1 MLLGLM
7 LSTGCAPTP
16 ADSEIGSTGMKQQSA
31 ADLTSLSTDELS
43 RDLGAG
49 AVSAVAVTAAFLDRI
64 DAFNTQGPELRAVL
78 EVNPAALDDAAVLD
92 ELLTRSEPVG
102 PLHGLPVLI
111 KGNIDVAGLNNS
123 AGSLALADHRPGR
136 DAHLVDAIRKA
147 GAVILGTANLS
158 EWANFRDADSS
169 SGWSSLGGQVKNPH
183 VLDRNPCGSSSG
195 SAVAVAAG
203 LTSLAIGTETHGSI
217 VCPAAIN
224 GVVGIKPTVGL
235 VSRTGIIPISHTQD
249 TAGPLAR
256 SVSGAALLLQAMIDF
271 DPADSGARAAAESPL
286 LPDPAI
292 TNLEGRRIGILRTY
306 RGAGTRPRIEAIYQ
320 DAVERLQVLGAQLV
334 DPIEYEPVPAMFG
347 ASYRIMLREFKA
359 GLNGYLSGHGLT
371 DSRNTLADLIVFNQE
386 NPERVMPIFG
396 QSIFL
401 EAEAM
406 TGLDDPEYQ
415 MDIELS
421 QTALRADIEDLFANH
436 DLDAVFFPVNGP
448 AWKTDWINGDHSN
461 FGGTA
466 YLAALTG
473 YPSIVLPAGSVDGLP
488 IAVGFTGLPLSE
500 ADLIQMA
507 YALESALPPRPEPAF
522 LPSLEDL

>member
-1 MLLGLM
+1 M
-7 LSTGCAPTP
+7 T
-16 ADSEIGSTGMKQQSA
+16 QQSA
-31 ADLTSLSTDELS
+31 TDLTSLSTGELS
-43 RDLGAG
+43 RDLAAG
-49 AVSAVAVTAAFLDRI
+49 TVSAVAVTTAFLDRI
-64 DAFNTQGPELRAVL
+64 DAFNTRGPGLRAVL

-92 ELLTRSEPVG
+92 ELLSRSGPVG

-111 KGNIDVAGLNNS
+111 KGNIDVAELNNS
-123 AGSLALADHRPGR
+123 AGSLALADHRPDR

-158 EWANFRDADSS
+158 EWANFRDAVSS

-203 LTSLAIGTETHGSI
+203 LTPLAVGTETHGSI
-217 VCPAAIN
+217 VCPAAVN

-249 TAGPLAR
+249 TAGPMAGT
-256 SVSGAALLLQAMIDF
+256 VTGAALLLQAMIDF
-271 DPADSGARAAAESPL
+271 DPADSGARKAPEASL

-292 TNLEGRRIGILRTY
+292 TSLDGRRIGILRTY
-306 RGAGTRPRIEAIYQ
+306 RGAGTRPQVEAIYQ
-320 DAVERLQVLGAQLV
+320 EAAERLQVLGAQLV
-334 DPIEYEPVPAMFG
+334 DPIEYTPLPAMFG

-359 GLNGYLSGHGLT
+359 GLNGYLHGHDLP
-371 DSRNTLADLIVFNQE
+371 DAPNSLADLIAFNQE
-386 NPERVMPIFG
+386 NAERVMPIFG

-401 EAEAM
+401 EAQAM
-406 TGLDDPEYQ
+406 TGLDDPEYAT
-415 MDIELS
+415 DVESS
-421 QTALRADIEDLFANH
+421 QITLRADVEKLFASH
-436 DLDAVFFPVNGP
+436 SLDALFFPVNGP
-448 AWKTDWINGDHSN
+448 AWKTDWINGDHSS

-473 YPSIVLPAGSVDGLP
+473 FPSIVLPAGTVDGLP
-488 IAVGFTGLPLSE
+488 IAVGFSGLSLSE

-522 LPSLEDL
+522 LTSLEDF